1 MDSMCLHCAAH
12 TSCSQEEV
20 GSANWALQRR
30 EAERHA
36 LTFGWFMGAMG
47 CERHHRDRC
56 CHAPVRVLCTLQKQS
71 PPPGL
76 LCASHA
82 SLHWG
87 LQSSSVCGCGAAL
100 QKEQSCSGATARS
113 WGSGCEISPAR
124 DVSCAMLLPA
134 AWALAKG

>member
-1 MDSMCLHCAAH
+1 MCLHCAAH

-56 CHAPVRVLCTLQKQS
+56 CHAPVRVLCALQKQS
-71 PPPGL
+71 PPP
-76 LCASHA
+76 
-82 SLHWG
+82 
-87 LQSSSVCGCGAAL
+87 QDSSVPLMHPCIGAF
-100 QKEQSCSGATARS
+100 
-113 WGSGCEISPAR
+113 SPAVFVAVVQLYKKSR
-124 DVSCAMLLPA
+124 AAVVLQPGLGGQVVKSLLPGTF
-134 AWALAKG
+134 LVQCCCQQHGL